1 MSLPSKT
8 HYGTSIAFI
17 RQRMFFTLFAS
28 LLVAS
33 ATAVAQRQPDPA
45 SLRGVGAPK
54 PLLSIQPHAISLHT
68 GDIQQFSSI
77 AKTIQPL
84 DLVWEVNGIPGG
96 NSTVGRISP
105 EGLYT
110 APASL
115 PEHFT
120 LNIAV
125 HSPSQPEFAGS
136 TAVNLAT
143 GQTYYVSTT
152 GLDSNSGTTTELPW
166 RHIQYAASL
175 AAAGDIINVRAGVY
189 NEAVTVSGSGSATA
203 GPITFQSYPGEL
215 ATVDGTGLSVTDGES
230 GLFNISN
237 NNYITISGFEIRD
250 FASTSIK
257 QVPIGIYIQ
266 NAADNVQLLANYVH
280 NITTTAATNENNCG
294 SDALAIGVYGS
305 SATPVSNLT
314 ISGNEVSNNLTG
326 CSETVSVDGNVVGFA
341 ITNNLIHDNNNI
353 GIDAIGYEGVAPSGS
368 NDQAQNGLISGNTVY
383 NITSYGNPD
392 YGNNY
397 EADGI
402 YVDGGTNIIIE
413 QNTVYNTDLNIE
425 LASEHKGKY
434 TSYVTVRNNL
444 VYDGYS
450 NGISIGGYG
459 PGVGGTQYCT
469 IVNNT
474 LYNNDTAEQGSG
486 EFQIQYYAT
495 NNVFKNNIVYA
506 GPQNLFINNFTT
518 SETNP
523 ASIDYNLY
531 YSSSETES
539 KWTWYKKSYTG
550 YAKYLAAVAS
560 TGQDAH
566 STFANP
572 LFLSTSTPNFQV
584 ESTSPAVNNGTN
596 LGATIVGTVDFAGN
610 SRVQGTNID
619 IGAYEQ

>member
-1 MSLPSKT
+1 MHLPSKI
-8 HYGTSIAFI
+8 HSGTSILTV
-17 RQRMFFTLFAS
+17 RQRMLIALSAS
-28 LLVAS
+28 LIATS
-33 ATAVAQRQPDPA
+33 ATVIAQRLPDPA
-45 SLRGVGAPK
+45 SLRGVGAPT
-54 PLLSIQPHAISLHT
+54 PLLSIQPRAISLHT
-68 GDIQQFSSI
+68 GEIRQFSSI
-77 AKTIQPL
+77 AKTATPS
-84 DLVWEVNGIPGG
+84 DLVWDVNGIPGG

-120 LNIAV
+120 LNIAA
-125 HSPSQPEFAGS
+125 HSPSQPQYVGS

-143 GQTYYVSTT
+143 GQTFYVATT
-152 GLDSNSGTTTELPW
+152 GLDTNPGTIDLPW
-166 RHIQYAASL
+166 RHIQYAASV

-189 NEAVTVSGSGSATA
+189 NEAVTVKDSGSATA

-215 ATVDGTGLSVTDGES
+215 ATVDGTGLTVTDGES

-237 NNYITISGFEIRD
+237 NNYITISGFEIRN
-250 FASTSIK
+250 FTSASIND
-257 QVPIGIYIQ
+257 VPLGIYIQ
-266 NAADNVQLLANYVH
+266 NAADNVQVLANYVH
-280 NITTTAATNENNCG
+280 NITTTAATTVKKCG

-326 CSETVSVDGNVVGFA
+326 CSETVSVDGNVVSFA

-368 NDQAQNGLISGNTVY
+368 NDQAQNGVISGNTVY

-392 YGNNY
+392 YGDQY
-397 EADGI
+397 SADGI
-402 YVDGGTNIIIE
+402 YVDGGTNLIIE

-444 VYDGYS
+444 VYNGYT
-450 NGISIGGYG
+450 NGISIGGYD
-459 PGVGGTQYCT
+459 PSVGGTQYCT

-474 LYNNDTAEQGSG
+474 LYNNDTKEQGSG
-486 EFQIQYYAT
+486 EFQIQNYAT
-495 NNVFKNNIVYA
+495 NNIFENNIIYA
-506 GPQNLFINNFTT
+506 GPQNLFVNNYTNT
-518 SETNP
+518 EANP
-523 ASIDYNLY
+523 AVIDYNLY
-531 YSSSETES
+531 YSSSES
-539 KWTWYKKSYTG
+539 DSNWVWYKKDYTG
-550 YAKYLAAVAS
+550 YAAYLKAS
-560 TGQDAH
+560 GQDVH

-572 LFLSTSTPNFQV
+572 LFVSTSTPNFQV
-584 ESTSPAVNNGTN
+584 QSTSPAVNKGIN
-596 LGATIVGTVDFAGN
+596 LGSTVVGTVDFAGDP
-610 SRVQGTNID
+610 RVQGTNID